1 MGIKYLNPLRGFP
14 GVENI
19 KKFGTRKDWKEAAWR
34 TFVRR
39 IAKTKDV
46 RELSYMLAV
55 CVSRPERTRIVRR
68 VMALAR
74 LIEGKSYRAIGR
86 ELWLAPQT
94 ISAIKKGFAER
105 QYKSKRT
112 RGWKKKKYTSDGSR
126 STIRMGRRW
135 RTKYGSLYW

>member
-19 KKFGTRKDWKEAAWR
+19 KKFGSRKDWEEAAWR

-39 IAKTKDV
+39 ISKTKDY
-46 RELSYMLAV
+46 RELSRMLETSI
-55 CVSRPERTRIVRR
+55 SRPERIKIVRR

-74 LIEGKSYRAIGR
+74 LGEGKSYRAIGR

-94 ISAIKKGFAER
+94 ISAIKKSFAEG

-112 RGWKKKKYTSDGSR
+112 RGWKKKKYSSD
-126 STIRMGRRW
+126 
-135 RTKYGSLYW
+135 